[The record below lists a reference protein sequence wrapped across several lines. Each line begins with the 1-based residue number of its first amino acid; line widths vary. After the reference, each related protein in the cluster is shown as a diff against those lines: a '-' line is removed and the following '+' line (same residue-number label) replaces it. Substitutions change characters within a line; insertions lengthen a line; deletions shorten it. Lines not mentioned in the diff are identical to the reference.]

1 MEQIRFNTEEIQRL
15 GAQFFIA
22 SMEALGIIFLF
33 AKISN
38 YTIEQWSTGLTI
50 VLYLLLV
57 VLLLLI
63 FLKKERIRM
72 K

>member
-15 GAQFFIA
+15 GARFFIA
-22 SMEALGIIFLF
+22 SMEALGIIFLL

-57 VLLLLI
+57 VLLLMI